1 MNLSNFVAYVKQ
13 AWKNK
18 PDTSTPLS
26 AERLT
31 HQEEGI
37 KGNSDAIQEL
47 AAAVVSQ
54 IVNNP
59 DKIAS
64 MAALYAVD
72 QKVAGLDGKIG
83 DTSKLPA
90 GTTDAVGAIAQ
101 LYSNFDKFKM
111 TSWGNSITVNT
122 SCVSKLDLFHIYRCC
137 GWIFGEIYVTFTTT
151 CTNIYTAYLL
161 GTIKNGCL
169 PNVDRSCL
177 TIVSTDDKD
186 ENGNPWLTL
195 KANGELYLNVR
206 NTPIAGTR
214 NYMFFIIPE

>member
-54 IVNNP
+54 IVNDPN
-59 DKIAS
+59 KIAS
-64 MAALYAVD
+64 MAALYAAN
-72 QKVAGLDGKIG
+72 QKIG

-90 GTTDAVGAIAQ
+90 GTTDVASAIAQ
-101 LYSNFDKFKM
+101 LYSN
-111 TSWGNSITVNT
+111 
-122 SCVSKLDLFHIYRCC
+122 
-137 GWIFGEIYVTFTTT
+137 
-151 CTNIYTAYLL
+151 
-161 GTIKNGCL
+161 
-169 PNVDRSCL
+169 
-177 TIVSTDDKD
+177 
-186 ENGNPWLTL
+186 LTL
-195 KANGELYLNVR
+195 KANGYIVMNNLDLNSIEFGIYLVTNAVNAPDANWWMILSAVNNGTGSQIAKSVTSKTIMVREL
-206 NTPIAGTR
+206 IAG
-214 NYMFFIIPE
+214 NWNSWSSLHA

>member
-13 AWKNK
+13 TWKNK

-31 HQEEGI
+31 HQEDGI
-37 KGNSDAIQEL
+37 KANSDAIQEL

-90 GTTDAVGAIAQ
+90 GTTDAVGAITQ
-101 LYSNFDKFKM
+101 LYSTPHNRLSVAGIQYMLRQLGQRAGVVGVHPHRFRRTIATDLLNRGMPIEQVKEFL
-111 TSWGNSITVNT
+111 GHE
-122 SCVSKLDLFHIYRCC
+122 KLDTTMIY
-137 GWIFGEIYVTFTTT
+137 
-151 CTNIYTAYLL
+151 CTVRAES
-161 GTIKNGCL
+161 
-169 PNVDRSCL
+169 V
-177 TIVSTDDKD
+177 
-186 ENGNPWLTL
+186 
-195 KANGELYLNVR
+195 KASHRKY
-206 NTPIAGTR
+206 A
-214 NYMFFIIPE
+214 

>member
-1 MNLSNFVAYVKQ
+1 MTLSNFVAYVTQK
-13 AWKNK
+13 WKNK

-31 HQEEGI
+31 HQEDGI
-37 KGNSDAIQEL
+37 KANSDAIQEL

-101 LYSNFDKFKM
+101 LYSNLAPSGITYVSHAINMAYGSGNISYHVVGKVCFVYFVFTPSQKCDNVGLLNNGVLPLAKDALYHSIS
-111 TSWGNSITVNT
+111 TWGN
-122 SCVSKLDLFHIYRCC
+122 
-137 GWIFGEIYVTFTTT
+137 
-151 CTNIYTAYLL
+151 
-161 GTIKNGCL
+161 
-169 PNVDRSCL
+169 PNVAVSL
-177 TIVSTDDKD
+177 VQTITT
-186 ENGNPWLTL
+186 GGLRFWC
-195 KANGELYLNVR
+195 GESSIGMQIFDSFSYC
-206 NTPIAGTR
+206 IK
-214 NYMFFIIPE
+214 

>member
-64 MAALYAVD
+64 MAALYAVN
-72 QKVAGLDGKIG
+72 QKVTTLDGKVG
-83 DTSKLPA
+83 DTAQLPS
-90 GTTDAVGAIAQ
+90 GTADVASAVAQ
-101 LYSNFDKFKM
+101 LYSNMNALTDSSISIPSGSPV
-111 TSWGNSITVNT
+111 TGNRVNAKIYQNSFLVLSGEVSIDFTNLKNWNGYNILQCANSSRYNVN
-122 SCVSKLDLFHIYRCC
+122 FIA
-137 GWIFGEIYVTFTTT
+137 I
-151 CTNIYTAYLL
+151 
-161 GTIKNGCL
+161 
-169 PNVDRSCL
+169 
-177 TIVSTDDKD
+177 D
-186 ENGNPWLTL
+186 ENGGSFHMQIDTNGIIRLTIR
-195 KANGELYLNVR
+195 GYLPENKSQILR
-206 NTPIAGTR
+206 FFCIAPL
-214 NYMFFIIPE
+214 MPA

>member
-64 MAALYAVD
+64 MAALYAVN
-72 QKVAGLDGKIG
+72 QKVTTLDGKVG
-83 DTSKLPA
+83 DTAQLPS
-90 GTTDAVGAIAQ
+90 GTADVASAVAQ
-101 LYSNFDKFKM
+101 LYSNLNNM
-111 TSWGNSITVNT
+111 WSLSGNQTLIPNNSDMHTYLTPGNYYCASNT
-122 SCVSKLDLFHIYRCC
+122 NA
-137 GWIFGEIYVTFTTT
+137 E
-151 CTNIYTAYLL
+151 
-161 GTIKNGCL
+161 
-169 PNVDRSCL
+169 
-177 TIVSTDDKD
+177 
-186 ENGNPWLTL
+186 TL
-195 KANGELYLNVR
+195 KNSPLKFAFTMKVYLSVGIGSQYLIQEYTKYDASERILVYYDGNR
-206 NTPIAGTR
+206 NIWTSYHVQLEKR
-214 NYMFFIIPE
+214 V

>member
-1 MNLSNFVAYVKQ
+1 MTLSNFVAYVTQK
-13 AWKNK
+13 WKNK

-31 HQEEGI
+31 HQEDGI
-37 KGNSDAIQEL
+37 KANSDAIQEL

-101 LYSNFDKFKM
+101 LYSNLAPSGITYVSHAINMAYGSGNISYHVVGKVCFVYFIFTPSQKCDNVGLLDNGVLPLAKDALYHSIS
-111 TSWGNSITVNT
+111 TWGN
-122 SCVSKLDLFHIYRCC
+122 
-137 GWIFGEIYVTFTTT
+137 
-151 CTNIYTAYLL
+151 
-161 GTIKNGCL
+161 
-169 PNVDRSCL
+169 PNVAVSL
-177 TIVSTDDKD
+177 VQTITT
-186 ENGNPWLTL
+186 GGLRFWC
-195 KANGELYLNVR
+195 GESSIGMQIFDSFSYC
-206 NTPIAGTR
+206 IK
-214 NYMFFIIPE
+214 

>member
-1 MNLSNFVAYVKQ
+1 MSQ
-13 AWKNK
+13 
-18 PDTSTPLS
+18 DTSTPLS

-31 HQEEGI
+31 HQEDGI
-37 KGNSDAIQEL
+37 KANSDAIQEL

-101 LYSNFDKFKM
+101 LYSNLAPSWNYLCIIMQINKFGVWILA
-111 TSWGNSITVNT
+111 TFLIT
-122 SCVSKLDLFHIYRCC
+122 
-137 GWIFGEIYVTFTTT
+137 
-151 CTNIYTAYLL
+151 
-161 GTIKNGCL
+161 
-169 PNVDRSCL
+169 
-177 TIVSTDDKD
+177 
-186 ENGNPWLTL
+186 
-195 KANGELYLNVR
+195 
-206 NTPIAGTR
+206 
-214 NYMFFIIPE
+214 

>member
-64 MAALYAVD
+64 MAALYAVN
-72 QKVAGLDGKIG
+72 QKVTTLDGKVG
-83 DTSKLPA
+83 DTAQLPS
-90 GTTDAVGAIAQ
+90 GTADVASAVAQ
-101 LYSNFDKFKM
+101 LYSNLKGFRVYTNLSDL
-111 TSWGNSITVNT
+111 GLLNDVTVNDIL
-122 SCVSKLDLFHIYRCC
+122 SKMSQPSIGF
-137 GWIFGEIYVTFTTT
+137 FYVL
-151 CTNIYTAYLL
+151 NDN
-161 GTIKNGCL
+161 IKNL
-169 PNVDRSCL
+169 VL
-177 TIVSTDDKD
+177 
-186 ENGNPWLTL
+186 
-195 KANGELYLNVR
+195 
-206 NTPIAGTR
+206 
-214 NYMFFIIPE
+214 

>member
-1 MNLSNFVAYVKQ
+1 MTLSNFVAYVTQK
-13 AWKNK
+13 WKNK

-31 HQEEGI
+31 HQEDGI
-37 KGNSDAIQEL
+37 KANSDAIQEL

-101 LYSNFDKFKM
+101 LYSNLTDMKPAHYSGISALVGTLTRNSSVISGKM
-111 TSWGNSITVNT
+111 ISLAITILSPINSTIAVDTALFRIQGNVVNT
-122 SCVSKLDLFHIYRCC
+122 IGFV
-137 GWIFGEIYVTFTTT
+137 
-151 CTNIYTAYLL
+151 LL
-161 GTIKNGCL
+161 GTQTVGYVYAGSYRNGY
-169 PNVDRSCL
+169 
-177 TIVSTDDKD
+177 TDFFIRTAL
-186 ENGNPWLTL
+186 GNPAVT
-195 KANGELYLNVR
+195 ANTE
-206 NTPIAGTR
+206 I
-214 NYMFFIIPE
+214 FIIANIELQ